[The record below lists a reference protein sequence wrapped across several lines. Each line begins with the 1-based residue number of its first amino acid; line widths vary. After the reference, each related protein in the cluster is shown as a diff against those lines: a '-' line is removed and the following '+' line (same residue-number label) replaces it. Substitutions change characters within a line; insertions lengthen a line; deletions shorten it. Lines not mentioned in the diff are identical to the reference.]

1 VSVAVQAVL
10 GVQTER
16 ADSAAQADSSQ
27 AVRWAQQA
35 VRWAQQAVLESG
47 LE

>member
-10 GVQTER
+10 GVQ

-27 AVRWAQQA
+27 AVRWAQESL
-35 VRWAQQAVLESG
+35 VRDSLQEP
-47 LE
+47 E

>member
-10 GVQTER
+10 GVQ